1 MFAGVLV
8 VRSVD
13 QINSTQRITDDFIQV
28 NLDHSLLL
36 VLKEVQFISDPNS
49 VPATVRAL
57 IDQVSIV

>member
-1 MFAGVLV
+1 MVVCGVLT
-8 VRSVD
+8 VRSD
-13 QINSTQRITDDFIQV
+13 QLRQTEDDRLILQV

>member
-1 MFAGVLV
+1 MVVCGVLTV
-8 VRSVD
+8 
-13 QINSTQRITDDFIQV
+13 QLCQTEDDRLFLQV